1 MAGPKRITANGVDF
15 AYMDAGSID
24 RPLALCLH
32 GFPDHAPTFQY
43 LLPAL
48 ADAGFHAVAPW
59 TRGYSP
65 TGLAPDGNYQ
75 TASLALD
82 AIALA
87 DALSPKRDD
96 AVLIGHDWGAITA
109 YCAAG
114 YRPDRF
120 TKLVTMAVPPSGAV
134 ASLFLDD
141 AAQLRRSWY
150 VFVFQT
156 AFAESAVPAH
166 DYAFVDLL
174 WKDWSPGFTPSP
186 SFMRA
191 LKDTF
196 QAPGSTEAA
205 IEYYRYLFGT
215 SPANL
220 DLADVQAHAFDHVP
234 VDAMYLHGADD
245 GCMGAEH
252 CTDEKVRPWYDQS
265 LDLHILPDCG
275 HFLHVEH
282 PEIVNPLIVEFLTR
296 KPDKVK

>member
-1 MAGPKRITANGVDF
+1 MSGPKRITANGIDF

-32 GFPDHAPTFQY
+32 GFPDHAPTWQY

-96 AVLIGHDWGAITA
+96 AVLIGHDWGALTA
-109 YCAAG
+109 YCAAAH
-114 YRPDRF
+114 RPDRF

-134 ASLFLDD
+134 AGLFVDN
-141 AAQLRRSWY
+141 AAQLQRSWY

-156 AFAESAVPAH
+156 GFAETAMPAH
-166 DYAFVDLL
+166 DFAFVDLL
-174 WKDWSPGFTPSP
+174 WRDWSPGFTPAP
-186 SFMRA
+186 EFMRA
-191 LKDTF
+191 LKNTF
-196 QAPGSTEAA
+196 AAPGGTEAA
-205 IEYYRYLFGT
+205 IAYYRFMFGT
-215 SPANL
+215 SPGSP
-220 DLADVQAHAFDHVP
+220 DLADIEARIFDPVP
-234 VDAMYLHGADD
+234 VDALYLHGADD
-245 GCMGAEH
+245 GCMGAEN
-252 CTDEKVRPWYDQS
+252 CGVDEVRPWFAGA
-265 LDLHILPDCG
+265 LDHHIVPGAG
-275 HFLHVEH
+275 HVLHVEH
-282 PEIVNPLIVEFLTR
+282 PEVVNPLVVDFLTR
-296 KPDKVK
+296 KPKPDK